1 MSLTPQILTLRISDL
16 QIRLRET
23 TENTGLS
30 FRYNTYITEDVGII
44 YTNTLWYYSP
54 STIFR
59 TSNEYQT
66 SSQDVFMVYP
76 TMKTF

>member
-1 MSLTPQILTLRISDL
+1 MSLTPQILTLRIFDL

-44 YTNTLWYYSP
+44 YTNALWYYSP
-54 STIFR
+54 STILGPVMNIR
-59 TSNEYQT
+59 RLHKM
-66 SSQDVFMVYP
+66 SSWSTQP
-76 TMKTF
+76 